1 LCKSIKMADDKKVDS
16 SDNFKA
22 IMKSLYAENNSLK
35 KKISENA
42 NKRKGIS
49 IPKSLR
55 TLGDYKNP
63 SNR

>member
-1 LCKSIKMADDKKVDS
+1 MADDKKVDS
-16 SDNFKA
+16 SDNFKT

-42 NKRKGIS
+42 NKRKGVS

>member
-1 LCKSIKMADDKKVDS
+1 MADDKKVDS

-42 NKRKGIS
+42 NKRKGVS

-55 TLGDYKNP
+55 THGDYKNP